1 MESKKHSIQI
11 NNGERTLSAPA
22 GDSLLSVLFKN
33 GILVPSACGGNGR
46 CGFCRV
52 NITEGAP
59 DFTDSERSLIS
70 ETDRLDH
77 VRLSCQI
84 RVGSDLKIE
93 LPASTLKAKHFSG
106 ILEEKS
112 PLTSDI
118 VGLYIRLVNPEE
130 IVFVSGQYV
139 QLRSPMYNG
148 RESSIRAYSIASP
161 PSDKNHIELNVR
173 FVPNG
178 ICSTWVFQHLQVGQ
192 KINLTGPY
200 GDFHLSES
208 SAPAIFIAGG
218 SGMAPFHSIL
228 RDMAE
233 RKIRR
238 EVSYFFGARTQADLF
253 YTDKLN
259 RFRQENPWFRF
270 IPALSNEP
278 ENSDWKGERGLIT
291 DVVARHFPDCSKHEA
306 YLCGSPGMIDS
317 CLNVLTRGGMPKD
330 KIYYDKFA

>member
-1 MESKKHSIQI
+1 MGSKKYSVQI
-11 NNGERTLSAPA
+11 NNGERTLSAQA
-22 GDSLLSVLFKN
+22 GGSLLSVLFKN

-52 NITEGAP
+52 KITEGAP
-59 DFTDSERSLIS
+59 DFTDSERSIIS
-70 ETDRLDH
+70 EADRLNH

-84 RVGSDLKIE
+84 RIFSDIKIE
-93 LPASTLKAKHFSG
+93 LPTSMFKAKRFTG
-106 ILEEKS
+106 ILEGKS
-112 PLTSDI
+112 VLTSEI
-118 VGLYIRLVNPEE
+118 VGLSIRLVNPEE
-130 IVFVSGQYV
+130 ITFVSGQYI
-139 QLRSPMYNG
+139 QLRSPMYDG
-148 RESSIRAYSIASP
+148 REISIRAYSIASL
-161 PSDKNHIELNVR
+161 PSDKNHIELNIR

-192 KINLTGPY
+192 KINFTGPY

-208 SAPAIFIAGG
+208 NAPAIFIAGG

-228 RDMAE
+228 RDMVK
-233 RKIRR
+233 RDIRR
-238 EVSYFFGARTQADLF
+238 DVTYFFGARTQTDLF
-253 YTDKLN
+253 YLDELN
-259 RFRQENPWFRF
+259 RFQRENSWFRF

-306 YLCGSPGMIDS
+306 FLCGSPGMIDS
-317 CLNVLTRGGMPKD
+317 CLKVLAQGGMPKD